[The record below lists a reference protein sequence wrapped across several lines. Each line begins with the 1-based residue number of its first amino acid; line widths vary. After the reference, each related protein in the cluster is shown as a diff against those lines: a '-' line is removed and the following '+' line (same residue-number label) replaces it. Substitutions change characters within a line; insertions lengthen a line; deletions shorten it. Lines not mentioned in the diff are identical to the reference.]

1 MQIFHQGDL
10 LVTIFSS
17 IYTRVSPSGQ
27 LFTLINCFLSQGVF
41 IPKLPTYL
49 PTSTVTAVSMYN
61 LAFSQFSFGFVPPL
75 FPEDNPWGEVS
86 GILSEVVTCVN
97 FLSPNQVP
105 KHWRK
110 LKAWTP
116 TNGWP
121 HLLLP
126 FFLSLSKH
134 LIENSLITAGEQTH
148 RDKT

>member
-1 MQIFHQGDL
+1 VQIFHQGDL

-97 FLSPNQVP
+97 FLSPNQQCQNIDGNSKRGP
-105 KHWRK
+105 R
-110 LKAWTP
+110 LMA
-116 TNGWP
+116 G
-121 HLLLP
+121 LI
-126 FFLSLSKH
+126 FYFLSSFLFPN
-134 LIENSLITAGEQTH
+134 I
-148 RDKT
+148 